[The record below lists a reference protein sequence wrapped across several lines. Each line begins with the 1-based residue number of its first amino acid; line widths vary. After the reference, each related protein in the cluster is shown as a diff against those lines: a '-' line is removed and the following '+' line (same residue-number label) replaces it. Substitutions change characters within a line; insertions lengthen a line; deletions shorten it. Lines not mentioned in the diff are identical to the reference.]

1 MLVQGTSGKGS
12 IVCHNKQCG
21 GSRGS
26 SCGNDY
32 REKIL
37 SMRIWGCTSIRPS
50 QVMFHF
56 VFILYPSNRL
66 FAASTFT
73 PSLFVDVQDEDTA
86 NHHLLVGH
94 ETAACTR

>member
-1 MLVQGTSGKGS
+1 MLVQGTNGKGS
-12 IVCHNKQCG
+12 ILCHNKQCG

-26 SCGNDY
+26 SCGHDY

-37 SMRIWGCTSIRPS
+37 SMIRPS

>member
-1 MLVQGTSGKGS
+1 
-12 IVCHNKQCG
+12 
-21 GSRGS
+21 
-26 SCGNDY
+26 
-32 REKIL
+32 
-37 SMRIWGCTSIRPS
+37 MRIWGCTSIRPS